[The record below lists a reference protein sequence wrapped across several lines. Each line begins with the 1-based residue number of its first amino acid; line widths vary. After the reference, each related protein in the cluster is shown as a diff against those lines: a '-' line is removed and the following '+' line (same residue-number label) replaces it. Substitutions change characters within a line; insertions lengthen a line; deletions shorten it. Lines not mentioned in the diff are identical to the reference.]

1 MFQRQVTFEQAVR
14 SALQQHYCD
23 FSGRASRSEFWWF
36 ELFGVILGAIISAFG
51 IFSTSA
57 VSVIQSIVV
66 LLLFLP
72 SLGLCVRRLHDI
84 NKSGWFVLLSFIPIV
99 GIIILI
105 IWWCKESE
113 MQPNQYGPIPNVD

>member
-51 IFSTSA
+51 IFSTGA
-57 VSVIQSIVV
+57 VSVIQSIVG

>member
-57 VSVIQSIVV
+57 VSVIQSIVG